1 MAVTR
6 GKWRT
11 RVETLLASF
20 SPPLLAWREA
30 DRDTIRNVV
39 VGTSPYSGSVKPEGA
54 ARVVFNISSAHIAA
68 FVDGKSGAAY
78 LNRYDVSAS
87 TRVGTKIPT
96 TPGAPDIR
104 DLIDQTLAD
113 LIEGVSKNKLY
124 YGAVELNGSGIRYY
138 GDVSLVLKIDSV
150 DRNTTVLDRNSFD
163 LICAPMRA
171 KTLPGDRWS
180 DDAAKAQADQIA
192 GIWNDD
198 LQDMAVFKTLDAGR
212 TIQRRITVGTISEGI
227 LCDED
232 YMEVIRPGSFDVAHV
247 AEARLAAPDAAL
259 DGRVADR
266 LRRGPVPDWA
276 DLLWRHRR
284 RKSDS
289 ALRGKGV
296 RTRVV
301 ASSGRV
307 RS

>member
-6 GKWRT
+6 GKWRAK
-11 RVETLLASF
+11 VDTLLASF
-20 SPPLLAWREA
+20 SPTLLAWREA

-54 ARVVFNISSAHIAA
+54 ARVVFNISSAHIPA

-87 TRVGTKIPT
+87 TRVGT
-96 TPGAPDIR
+96 TPGGPDVR

-113 LIEGVSKNKLY
+113 LIEGVGKNKLY

-150 DRNTTVLDRNSFD
+150 DGDTTVLDRNSFD
-163 LICAPMRA
+163 LICAPLRD
-171 KTLPGDRWS
+171 KTFPGNRWS
-180 DDAAKAQADQIA
+180 ASAAKAQADQIA

-198 LQDMAVFKTLDAGR
+198 LQDMAVRKALDAGR
-212 TIQRRITVGTISEGI
+212 SVERRITVGTISEGI
-227 LCDED
+227 LSDED
-232 YMEVIRPGSFDVAHV
+232 YMEVIRPGSFDVTHV

-284 RKSDS
+284 RKSDA